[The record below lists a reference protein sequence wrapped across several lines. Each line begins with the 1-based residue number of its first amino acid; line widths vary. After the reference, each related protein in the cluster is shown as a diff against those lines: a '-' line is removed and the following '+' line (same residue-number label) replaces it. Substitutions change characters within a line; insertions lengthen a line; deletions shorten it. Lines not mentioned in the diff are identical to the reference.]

1 MADAP
6 RSTTHRP
13 CAAAAKIAVARGARA
28 KAAAAGT
35 FYARK
40 VPRLGG
46 LTVQARDRA
55 LCDPRALPYAVRVA
69 PNRSTYKYI
78 CERINN
84 VDAVRKF
91 LNDPENADLLN
102 DEKAVLVRQVR
113 AREDARSWRSI
124 ERRIHQ
130 TLRGSPD
137 QRYSIEKCMERVSLR
152 VREYSFDD
160 LVASEYLD
168 EARPG
173 AFWQIR
179 LLVVLIM
186 IIDDS
191 GANILGHRNAADDK
205 CAICLDSLT
214 EEGLTN
220 VQLEPCRQYPSGDS
234 NPGLGPMLDA
244 NPGLSPPCAQLAL
257 YGVWQEGDVAVRYG
271 DMRIVP

>member
-6 RSTTHRP
+6 HKP

-28 KAAAAGT
+28 EAAAADT

-55 LCDPRALPYAVRVA
+55 LCDPRALPCAVRVA

-84 VDAVRKF
+84 VEAVRKF
-91 LNDPENADLLN
+91 LNDPENADRLN
-102 DEKAVLVRQVR
+102 DEKAVLVRHVR
-113 AREDARSWRSI
+113 AREDACRWRSI

-137 QRYSIEKCMERVSLR
+137 QRYSIEKCMERVSSR

-168 EARPG
+168 EACPG

-179 LLVVLIM
+179 ILVVLIM

-191 GANILGHRNAADDK
+191 DGANILAHRNAADDK

-214 EEGLTN
+214 EEGMTN

-234 NPGLGPMLDA
+234 NSGLGPMLDA
-244 NPGLSPPCAQLAL
+244 DPGLSPPCEQLAL
-257 YGVWQEGDVAVRYG
+257 YGVWQEGDVAVWYEH
-271 DMRIVP
+271 MRIVP